1 MQIKMSEAFDCVS
14 RTIRKQLVPMLVGS
28 PGAGKS
34 ALIHSVAK
42 HYNLKLIDV
51 RLSQCDPT
59 DLMGFPQINEKTGK
73 AGYVPMET
81 FPIAGDEIPNGYSGW
96 LIFFDELNSASPAV
110 QAAAYKILLDKM
122 VGVHHL
128 HKNVA
133 MAGAGNLETDNA
145 IVQPLSTALQ
155 SRMIHFE
162 LAIDSDEWVDWAT
175 DNDIDH
181 RITSF
186 IKFKPSALFT
196 FHPDHTDKTYGCP
209 RTWEFANRFVKE
221 EEVLGK
227 EMTPILSGTLSEGLA
242 REFIGFC
249 KIYQDLPTM
258 ASIIAN
264 PTGIKIPE
272 EPSVMF
278 ALTGAISN
286 HAKEDTISKL
296 MEFVERLPAEFQVI
310 TLREIVRRTNALI
323 QSPAVNNWV
332 NKNATELF

>member
-1 MQIKMSEAFDCVS
+1 
-14 RTIRKQLVPMLVGS
+14 
-28 PGAGKS
+28 
-34 ALIHSVAK
+34 
-42 HYNLKLIDV
+42 
-51 RLSQCDPT
+51 
-59 DLMGFPQINEKTGK
+59 MGFPQINEKTGK

-81 FPIAGDEIPNGYSGW
+81 FPIAGDEVPDGYSGW

-155 SRMIHFE
+155 SRMVHFE

-296 MEFVERLPAEFQVI
+296 MEFVERLPAEFQVV
-310 TLREIVRRTNALI
+310 TLREIVRRTKALI

-332 NKNATELF
+332 SKNATELF